1 MWPVTSTR
9 QVYTNPWIAVD
20 EDIVT
25 APDGR
30 RAQYGVVTMQH
41 PAVFIVAV
49 SEQDEVVLVRVNR
62 HTTGIG
68 WEVPAG
74 GTDGEEPI
82 VAARRELLEET
93 GYVADSWLPVGQM
106 NALNGVCRAPEHV
119 FLARVLRVADS
130 SGEARVEEGIDQVSL
145 VPWSQVME
153 MVTQGAISDG
163 ESVASLMFAALA
175 LGKMS

>member
-30 RAQYGVVTMQH
+30 PAQYGVVTMQH

-68 WEVPAG
+68 WEV
-74 GTDGEEPI
+74 
-82 VAARRELLEET
+82 LE
-93 GYVADSWLPVGQM
+93 
-106 NALNGVCRAPEHV
+106 
-119 FLARVLRVADS
+119 RVA
-130 SGEARVEEGIDQVSL
+130 
-145 VPWSQVME
+145 P
-153 MVTQGAISDG
+153 MVRNPSWRLGANS
-163 ESVASLMFAALA
+163 
-175 LGKMS
+175 